1 MRNGWTLRLS
11 EWIRSSFAVFT
22 RWSYGS
28 ETSSDQAVLDRIK
41 ISLDEALAAFGP
53 VMDSGL
59 KASQRIAEQ
68 DQQIAS
74 MLASKSWQLTSPLRR
89 VAHFASLCLKVSR
102 N

>member
-1 MRNGWTLRLS
+1 
-11 EWIRSSFAVFT
+11 
-22 RWSYGS
+22 
-28 ETSSDQAVLDRIK
+28 
-41 ISLDEALAAFGP
+41 
-53 VMDSGL
+53 MDSGL